1 MAMVKGKYKRE
12 YLFCQEA
19 YDIMPVGKN
28 DESTHVVR
36 EKPQRLPPLGFFY
49 RLRTAL
55 CDQCGSFIVSN
66 LDTIIIYSLC
76 IIVFA

>member
-55 CDQCGSFIVSN
+55 CDQ
-66 LDTIIIYSLC
+66 
-76 IIVFA
+76 